1 LLEKLVALYRETAF
15 LMIGKSKPTEE
26 GLRDVLRYE

>member
-1 LLEKLVALYRETAF
+1 LLEKLVALYRETAG

-26 GLRDVLRYE
+26 ELRDVQRYE